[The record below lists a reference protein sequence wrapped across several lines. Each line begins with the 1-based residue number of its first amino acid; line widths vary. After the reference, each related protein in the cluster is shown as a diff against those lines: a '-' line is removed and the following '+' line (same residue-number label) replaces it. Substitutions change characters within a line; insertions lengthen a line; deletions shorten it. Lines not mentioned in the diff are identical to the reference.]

1 MSRFVAMIFQDEG
14 TATEASHALREFAA
28 SRSIAISGMAMVEK
42 DANGTI
48 SLRRATDEGPIAT
61 LVGALIGGLAGLAGG
76 LVGGAIAAA
85 GGAMVGHAA
94 DRINLGE
101 REKFAAKVSRAMNP
115 GSIAVLAEITEYSES
130 SLDSRMKELGGTV
143 LRE

>member
-1 MSRFVAMIFQDEG
+1 MSRFIGLIFQDEG
-14 TATEASHALREFAA
+14 TATEALHALKELEA

-48 SLRRATDEGPIAT
+48 SLKSATDEGPIAT
-61 LVGALIGGLAGLAGG
+61 LVGALIGGLAGLGG
-76 LVGGAIAAA
+76 GPVGVPIAAA
-85 GGAMVGHAA
+85 GGAMLGHAA

-115 GSIAVLAEITEYSES
+115 GSIAVLVEMTEYSES
-130 SLDSRMKELGGTV
+130 SFDSRTKELGGTV
-143 LRE
+143 LWE